1 MKIEKL
7 AEDKIKITITI
18 DDLAA
23 RNIDLHSFMYNSPES
38 QDLFW
43 DVMNEAEKEYG
54 FNVDDSMIYVEASTS
69 GGGNFTLI
77 VTKTKEKPVIRFN
90 TSKEQRLKRNCV
102 KLKRKKTPIVTEDA
116 IYQFNSF
123 DDICDFCKTIDTKKL
138 KDNSLFILNDCYYL
152 KTSFMPF
159 ATILEYATVAKKAS
173 FIEAKIAEYGK
184 IVTSKNAL
192 QTISE
197 HFDKKK
203 CTRKINKKA
212 ENL

>member
-23 RNIDLHSFMYNSPES
+23 RNIDLYSFMYNSPES

-77 VTKTKEKPVIRFN
+77 VTKTKEKPVMRFN
-90 TSKEQRLKRNCV
+90 TSKQQAKENV
-102 KLKRKKTPIVTEDA
+102 KLKRKKMPYFIKNG
-116 IYQFNSF
+116 IFKF
-123 DDICDFCKTIDTKKL
+123 DNFEDICSFCKTL
-138 KDNSLFILNDCYYL
+138 DNKAVVDSTLYFMEDNYYL
-152 KTSFMPF
+152 RAGVMPSTS
-159 ATILEYATVAKKAS
+159 ILEYATIVKTPFLINAKLS
-173 FIEAKIAEYGK
+173 EYGK
-184 IVTSKNAL
+184 VIIEKDVLAIIN
-192 QTISE
+192 E
-197 HFDKKK
+197 HFNKKK
-203 CTRKINKKA
+203 RRKKVV
-212 ENL
+212 